1 MKHQSRLLS
10 VAPQSGLAYKQTTK
24 NFKPLS
30 FYVMQGAD
38 LDGSMRSSV
47 SPMYD
52 DEDDLNDPDLLPDAM
67 CDAHVGFDDMVEEL
81 GAIGARNLERAAKNG
96 VASSADSSNS

>member
-1 MKHQSRLLS
+1 MKHESRLLS
-10 VAPQSGLAYKQTTK
+10 VAPQSGIAYKQTTK

-47 SPMYD
+47 TPMYD
-52 DEDDLNDPDLLPDAM
+52 DEDDLADPELLPDGM
-67 CDAHVGFDDMVEEL
+67 CDARVGFDDMVEEL
-81 GAIGARNLERAAKNG
+81 GAIGARNLERSAKNG
-96 VASSADSSNS
+96 VAGSSDSSNS